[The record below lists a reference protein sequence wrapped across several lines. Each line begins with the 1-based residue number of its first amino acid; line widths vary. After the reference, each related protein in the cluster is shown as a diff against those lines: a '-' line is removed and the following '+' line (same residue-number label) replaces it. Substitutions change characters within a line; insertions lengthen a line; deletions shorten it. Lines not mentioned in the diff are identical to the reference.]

1 MLAILWRNLEE
12 KGRISG
18 FQTMDWWPYVS
29 SVAIVRGKDLTL
41 KLLDGLVVSMNYFF
55 LLIKVTK

>member
-12 KGRISG
+12 KGRISVASKPWIG
-18 FQTMDWWPYVS
+18 DHVT